1 MATQQS
7 LVIRAR
13 GTRYLSAWPILA
25 VTLIRPDGT
34 KVSLGN
40 VTVNSATDKDFTL
53 KVSGVDVNDGS
64 AVGITFTNDDS
75 NYGKATKARP
85 NGDRNFW
92 ITSIKLDGTEVL
104 SGAPDNWNLAQKT
117 FTLPIVNATVSA
129 PLPQPTVPA
138 SAEKGIRIKGTPQA
152 GFSYGFYSAWL
163 EDGAG
168 GVVSDLAKI
177 QVFHSAALDTLIGT
191 DRLPAKLA
199 GLRFVLRNDAS
210 ETLAA
215 TVLVDGAVVAGPV
228 TLPNNG
234 LLRYGFPAGVA
245 GTPEPAAPSTTD
257 PAPPVVTVPSEP
269 ATSTPSVPAEP
280 AAIPSDVTGTQ
291 ARMAHDLVL
300 SIGVNTHVADGV
312 DDAVVAG
319 IKEMGIL
326 NVRDGS
332 SADAGFMANLAKLQQ
347 QTGARLTLI
356 TDSRSSTESQL
367 TAMLKQLGGSTGV
380 RAITNINEPDLNG
393 RSGSECA
400 VWQAAMK
407 RAASG
412 MGIALVGPSVCD
424 GGGAASF
431 AGCAV
436 AMEAIDLHT
445 YYASHM
451 PETGGWGADGYGSL
465 EWATR
470 VLGLPVAGKT
480 MPVWATEC
488 GNHNAITAK
497 AVATNGHRGVS
508 EAVAAKFEPR
518 MFMNHFDKGV
528 VCSFKYD
535 MKNDFAADPD
545 NPEANFGWL
554 RQDNSRKPAFYAVK
568 RLIAAL
574 ADPGASF
581 APGKLDMKLSGSTSD
596 LRTVLLQNRVGQFFL
611 VFWLAKECWNDNART
626 DITNQ
631 TQAVTLT
638 LSRDVRAAE
647 VQVTDQG
654 DAWGTVARG
663 GAAGARTYG
672 LTARDSV
679 SILRLTP

>member
-13 GTRYLSAWPILA
+13 GTQYLGTWPILA

-34 KVSLGN
+34 KVKLGN
-40 VTVNSATDKDFTL
+40 VTVNSASDKDFAL
-53 KVSGVDVNDGS
+53 KVSGVAVNDGS

-75 NYGKATKARP
+75 NYGKATRARP
-85 NGDRNFW
+85 QGDRNFW
-92 ITSIKLDGTEVL
+92 ISSIKLDGTEVL

-129 PLPQPTVPA
+129 PVPQPTVPA
-138 SAEKGIRIKGTPQA
+138 TGEKGIRIKGTPQA

-163 EDGAG
+163 EDSAG
-168 GVVSDLAKI
+168 IHVADLANI
-177 QVFHSAALDTLIGT
+177 LVFHSDALDTLIGA
-191 DRLPAKLA
+191 DHLPTTLA

-234 LLRYGFPAGVA
+234 LLRYEFPAA
-245 GTPEPAAPSTTD
+245 GSGAPVQTAPVTPTP
-257 PAPPVVTVPSEP
+257 PPVVTAPTEP

-280 AAIPSDVTGTQ
+280 ATVPSDATGTQ
-291 ARMAHDLVL
+291 ARMAHDVVQ

-356 TDSRSSTESQL
+356 TDSRASTETQL
-367 TAMLKQLGGSTGV
+367 TAMLNQLGGSAGV

-400 VWQAAMK
+400 AWQAVMK
-407 RAASG
+407 HAASG
-412 MGIALVGPSVCD
+412 MGIALIGPSVCD

-431 AGCAV
+431 AGCAA

-581 APGKLDMKLSGSTSD
+581 SPSKLNMKLSGSTAD
-596 LRTVLLQNRVGQFFL
+596 LRTVLLQNRAGQFFL
-611 VFWLAKECWNDNART
+611 VFWLAKECWNENART
-626 DITNQ
+626 DITNP

-638 LSRDVRAAE
+638 LSRDMRAAE
-647 VQVTDQG
+647 VQVTDEG
-654 DAWGTVARG
+654 DAWAAVTPSGS
-663 GAAGARTYG
+663 AGARTYG